1 MPLLRSL
8 GLLALLSGAGSCGSG
23 VTEPDPGRTLRI
35 LFIGNSLTYF
45 NDLPGMVRALA
56 DSAGM
61 EPTHVEMVAEPN
73 FALEDHWTAGE
84 AVRRIRRGGWRFVVM
99 QQGPSALESSRTN
112 LLEWVPRFDTEIRA
126 VGATP
131 IMYMVWPSTDR
142 SFDFPRVSE
151 TYRLAA
157 EAINGR
163 LAPAGDAWLAAWG
176 RSATL
181 PLYGSDGFH
190 PSIMGTYLAALTIFG
205 AVYERSAV
213 GLPAR
218 LATPALSFQVPS
230 AEAALLQAAADEA
243 NGR

>member
-1 MPLLRSL
+1 
-8 GLLALLSGAGSCGSG
+8 
-23 VTEPDPGRTLRI
+23 
-35 LFIGNSLTYF
+35 
-45 NDLPGMVRALA
+45 
-56 DSAGM
+56 
-61 EPTHVEMVAEPN
+61 
-73 FALEDHWTAGE
+73 
-84 AVRRIRRGGWRFVVM
+84 
-99 QQGPSALESSRTN
+99 
-112 LLEWVPRFDTEIRA
+112 
-126 VGATP
+126 
-131 IMYMVWPSTDR
+131 
-142 SFDFPRVSE
+142 VSE